1 MWLELCLSFWVTYLS
16 PFPLCFLHTGL
27 ISVPQAWQTGSHL
40 RAFVLS
46 LPSAWNEFTCLIM
59 TSSIFHS
66 DFSLNVNNLERSIK
80 YKLGIW
86 FLSHHSI
93 LPFCIA
99 SFLLSDIDRAI
110 VFLTV
115 FFLLDCEFK
124 SGDIISHVHCYTFST
139 WNHSQNSKCL
149 LSLLVKSD
157 HSFILVQMPKGRS
170 YVRKMA
176 SYTSPWS
183 NWTYQKVKMRSRV
196 INKDHDFGHF

>member
-1 MWLELCLSFWVTYLS
+1 
-16 PFPLCFLHTGL
+16 
-27 ISVPQAWQTGSHL
+27 
-40 RAFVLS
+40 
-46 LPSAWNEFTCLIM
+46 M

-115 FFLLDCEFK
+115 FFLLDCEFE

-183 NWTYQKVKMRSRV
+183 N
-196 INKDHDFGHF
+196 